1 MGTPDEKVWPGVSK
15 LPNFSMI
22 GFREYIGEDL
32 RQSFSSMDEN
42 GFNLMMRML
51 TLDPKQRITAQEA
64 LEHEY
69 FNKWV
74 HTRLAILR
82 GLKHPNIIELLDVL
96 YASSKVTLVFE
107 YIPRDLNKVIEDLP
121 PG

>member
-1 MGTPDEKVWPGVSK
+1 MWSVGCLFALMVQSCPLFKCNHEKCRGHEDCEIGTLDCILRKMGTPDEKVWPGVSK

-32 RQSFSSMDEN
+32 RQSFSSMDED

-69 FNKWV
+69 FN
-74 HTRLAILR
+74 
-82 GLKHPNIIELLDVL
+82 E
-96 YASSKVTLVFE
+96 
-107 YIPRDLNKVIEDLP
+107 
-121 PG
+121 

>member
-1 MGTPDEKVWPGVSK
+1 MFKEIKNDSHTG
-15 LPNFSMI
+15 
-22 GFREYIGEDL
+22 
-32 RQSFSSMDEN
+32 
-42 GFNLMMRML
+42 
-51 TLDPKQRITAQEA
+51 ITQEA
-64 LEHEY
+64 VRE
-69 FNKWV
+69 V
-74 HTRLAILR
+74 AILR

>member
-32 RQSFSSMDEN
+32 RQSFSSMDED

-69 FNKWV
+69 FN
-74 HTRLAILR
+74 
-82 GLKHPNIIELLDVL
+82 E
-96 YASSKVTLVFE
+96 
-107 YIPRDLNKVIEDLP
+107 
-121 PG
+121 